1 MRIIMTAEPKK
12 RRLQVLRSRDLSA
25 RAEGLTVLLG
35 ALLLMIFIVNP
46 LGAAGVFRGYATL
59 VHDLWLALTLLSG
72 ALAIGWRR
80 KAARVVVLSAILL
93 FALRGLGFVGGAGAL
108 GLVVDAMLTLF
119 LLSTLVLMVLWQVFR
134 EGPITRQ
141 RVQGSIIIYLLLGL
155 IWAEAY
161 TLAAHLDSEAF
172 AGNLA
177 GGQNA
182 LSARLTYFSF
192 VTLTTVGYGDI
203 LPTNLLSRTLANLE
217 GLIGQLFPAIL
228 IARLVSMEIAAR
240 EMKDTKDKLI

>member
-1 MRIIMTAEPKK
+1 MTAEPKK
-12 RRLQVLRSRDLSA
+12 RRVQVLMRRDLWA
-25 RAEGLTVLLG
+25 RDEGLTVLLG

-46 LGAAGVFRGYATL
+46 LGAAGVFRGYGAL
-59 VHDLWLALTLLSG
+59 IHDLWLALTLLSG

-119 LLSTLVLMVLWQVFR
+119 LLSTLVLIVLWQVFR

-161 TLAAHLDSEAF
+161 TLAAHLDSDAF
-172 AGNLA
+172 AGNLGA
-177 GGQNA
+177 GQNA

-203 LPTNLLSRTLANLE
+203 LPTNFLTRTLANLE

-240 EMKDTKDKLI
+240 ETKNKG

>member
-1 MRIIMTAEPKK
+1 MTAEPKK
-12 RRLQVLRSRDLSA
+12 RRLQVLMRRDLWA
-25 RAEGLTVLLG
+25 RDEGLTVLLG

-46 LGAAGVFRGYATL
+46 LGAAGVFRGYGAL

-72 ALAIGWRR
+72 AFAIGWRR

-93 FALRGLGFVGGAGAL
+93 FALRGLGFAVVAGAL
-108 GLVVDAMLTLF
+108 GLVVDAVLTIF
-119 LLSTLVLMVLWQVFR
+119 LLSTLAMMVLWQIFR

-141 RVQGSIIIYLLLGL
+141 RVQGSIVIYLLLGL

-161 TLAAHLDSEAF
+161 TLAAYLDSDAF
-172 AGNLA
+172 TGNLA
-177 GGQNA
+177 AGRNA
-182 LSARLTYFSF
+182 LPARLTYFSF

-203 LPTNLLSRTLANLE
+203 LPTNLATRTLANIE
-217 GLIGQLFPAIL
+217 ALIGQLFPAIL

-240 EMKDTKDKLI
+240 EMKNTKG

>member
-1 MRIIMTAEPKK
+1 MTAESKK
-12 RRLQVLRSRDLSA
+12 RRLQVLMRRDLWA
-25 RAEGLTVLLG
+25 RDEGLTVLLG

-46 LGAAGVFRGYATL
+46 LAAAGVFRGYAAL

-72 ALAIGWRR
+72 AFAIGWRR

-93 FALRGLGFVGGAGAL
+93 FALRGLGFAGGAGAL
-108 GLVVDAMLTLF
+108 GLVVDAVLTIF
-119 LLSTLVLMVLWQVFR
+119 LLSTLALMVLSQIFR

-141 RVQGSIIIYLLLGL
+141 RVQGSIVIYLLLGL

-161 TLAAHLDSEAF
+161 TLAAYLDSEAF
-172 AGNLA
+172 TVNLGAGR
-177 GGQNA
+177 NA
-182 LSARLTYFSF
+182 LSGRLTYFSF

-203 LPTNLLSRTLANLE
+203 LPTNLVTRTLANIE

-240 EMKDTKDKLI
+240 EMKNTKG

>member
-1 MRIIMTAEPKK
+1 MTAEPKK
-12 RRLQVLRSRDLSA
+12 RRVQVLMRRDLWA
-25 RAEGLTVLLG
+25 RDEGLTVLLG

-46 LGAAGVFRGYATL
+46 LGAAGVFRGYAAL

-108 GLVVDAMLTLF
+108 GLVVDAVLTLF

-161 TLAAHLDSEAF
+161 TLAAHLDSDAF
-172 AGNLA
+172 AGNLSA
-177 GGQNA
+177 GQNA

-203 LPTNLLSRTLANLE
+203 LPTNLLTRTLANIE
-217 GLIGQLFPAIL
+217 ALIGQLFPAIL

-240 EMKDTKDKLI
+240 ETKNPKG